1 VPAAVLVAR
10 ALPKKA
16 EDLLVERCQLD
27 IHRRETPLST
37 SELMARLGDKDAL
50 ICQLTQQV
58 DAEVLAAGSRLRVVA
73 NVAVGYDNIDVA
85 TATQRG
91 IAVTNTPGVLDDTT
105 ADFTW
110 ALLLAV
116 ARRVVEADRFVRSGQ
131 WKGWDLMLFLGAD
144 VHGKTLGIFGLGRVG
159 QRVAQR
165 AQGFGMQ
172 VLYHDAIRAPAEAE
186 NQLGAEW
193 VSKEQLLREAD
204 FVTLHVPLTPAT
216 RHLIG
221 ARELALMKPSAYLI
235 NASRGPVV
243 DEAALVGA
251 LEQNRIAGAA
261 LDVFEREPSIYPKL
275 ITFPNVVLAPHMAS
289 ASVETRTR
297 MAVMAAENVVAVL
310 EGRRPPNLVNP
321 EIYATPSP
329 VSSPPS
335 GGEDLR

>member
-16 EDLLVERCQLD
+16 EDLLAQHCHLD
-27 IHRRETPLST
+27 IHRGETPLSK
-37 SELMARLGDKDAL
+37 SELMARLANKAAL

-58 DAEVLAAGSRLRVVA
+58 DAEVLAAGSELRVVA
-73 NVAVGYDNIDVA
+73 NVAVGYDNIDVVA
-85 TATQRG
+85 ASQRG

-116 ARRVVEADRFVRSGQ
+116 ARRVVEADRFLRSGQ
-131 WKGWDLMLFLGAD
+131 WKGWDLMLFLGGD
-144 VHGKTLGIFGLGRVG
+144 VHGKTLGIFGLGRIG
-159 QRVAQR
+159 QRVAER
-165 AQGFGMQ
+165 AKGFRMR
-172 VLYHDAIRAPAEAE
+172 VLYHDAIRAAAEAE
-186 NQLGAEW
+186 ERLGVEW
-193 VSKEQLLREAD
+193 VTKEQLLREAD
-204 FVTLHVPLTPAT
+204 FVTLHVPLTPET
-216 RHLIG
+216 RHFIG
-221 ARELALMKPSAYLI
+221 VREIALMKESAYLI

-251 LEQNRIAGAA
+251 LEQKRIAGAA
-261 LDVFEREPSIYPKL
+261 LDVFEKEPSIHPML
-275 ITFPNVVLAPHMAS
+275 ITYPNVVVAPHIAS

-321 EIYATPSP
+321 EVYEAK
-329 VSSPPS
+329 
-335 GGEDLR
+335 EA